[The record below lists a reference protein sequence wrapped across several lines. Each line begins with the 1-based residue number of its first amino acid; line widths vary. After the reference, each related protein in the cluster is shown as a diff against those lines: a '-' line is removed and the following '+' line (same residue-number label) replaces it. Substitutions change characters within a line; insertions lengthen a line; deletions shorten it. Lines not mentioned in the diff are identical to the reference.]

1 MKKFSITALKVA
13 AFFIGWSLLVGLG
26 NIPLSDNPAIW
37 RLGAEA
43 LPLVFILIF
52 SIIFWLIE
60 RRKVEIISFRKPIFN
75 ICVGAG
81 TGFIWLGIAVAI
93 MYLMGAISFTGSN
106 QIPNL
111 AVWLFACFL
120 NVIMQEL
127 LVRGYIYQMIK
138 SKYNVVNSIIVTTIL
153 FTALHGGAFEAGVIA
168 VFNVITMSV
177 FMSLVLEYTGSL
189 VAPILIHTIWNSV
202 GAIILGGVSLA
213 DDYPHL
219 LNLAF
224 RGNEILSG
232 GSCKM
237 EGSIVVLGLNVL
249 LSITFYFLLKRK
261 KSIEIE

>member
-75 ICVGAG
+75 ICVGVG

-106 QIPNL
+106 QIPYL

-189 VAPILIHTIWNSV
+189 VAPILIHTIWNNV

>member
-75 ICVGAG
+75 ICVGVG

-106 QIPNL
+106 QIPYL

-249 LSITFYFLLKRK
+249 LSITFYFLLKRR